1 MFRLFWLEVNILGLE
16 LNPLLKTGL
25 DLKLTGGGLLE
36 TKGTTVGEDLN
47 DEADDC
53 C

>member
-1 MFRLFWLEVNILGLE
+1 MEVNILGLE

-36 TKGTTVGEDLN
+36 AKGTTVGEDLN
-47 DEADDC
+47 VDNDGEADDC